1 MVILLIVLL
10 WIVSIAIRVTSS
22 GIKTVSRVN
31 RRAGKLASRAVDKV
45 KQKEQKDSKTA
56 EIDKSVNKGI
66 KETKKIVGKAEK
78 VAVRGVAVALRLVRI
93 FIDMFRRVLMLILPH
108 ILVLDLIVIII
119 LTTVASSVVLLY
131 GDSESSGG
139 SHRTT
144 SSSSTTENSGK
155 SKILLIGDSRTVLIA
170 AYSFGKETSMEN
182 GDPIYCG
189 DVNDNDYIYAKS
201 SMGLSWVKSNEAE
214 IEKHI
219 DSDTNVVMHMGTND
233 CYDSSSADT
242 YIEYMNSK
250 LSDWESKGAS
260 VWFASTTPINDS
272 KAAGTYQ
279 VKDSHVT
286 AFNDKVKAGLDSKI
300 GWIDTYGAVKD
311 KVLAGEGT
319 DDGVHYDKEIC
330 DMIKDKIWEIEGKAG
345 GNTSG
350 TLDGFKAISQL
361 PDLPTGC
368 EVTSLTMALN
378 YKGVSADKNDIA
390 NNYLE
395 KGKAGETDPKE
406 KFIGNPTGSG
416 SENFGCYAPVIVK
429 TANKYLQ
436 AKNSSLKAKDVSG
449 GELESLFSYIDKGT
463 PVIVWGTID
472 CQEAKNTVTW
482 TVNGKEVK
490 WYSPEHCMCLCGYSE
505 NKISVGDPMKGS
517 VVEYDIKSFKKAYN
531 SLFKQ
536 AVVIE

>member
-22 GIKTVSRVN
+22 GIKTISRVN
-31 RRAGKLASRAVDKV
+31 RRVGKLASRAVDKV
-45 KQKEQKDSKTA
+45 KQKEQKNSKTA
-56 EIDKSVNKGI
+56 EIDKSVSKGI
-66 KETKKIVGKAEK
+66 KETKKVVGKAEK
-78 VAVRGVAVALRLVRI
+78 VAVKGVAVALRLVRI

-131 GDSESSGG
+131 GDSESSGSSG
-139 SHRTT
+139 GRTRTT
-144 SSSSTTENSGK
+144 ASSSTTENSGK

-170 AYSFGKETSMEN
+170 SYSFGKETSMEN

-189 DVNDNDYIYAKS
+189 NVNDNDYIYAKS

-279 VKDSHVT
+279 VKDSHVI

-319 DDGVHYDKEIC
+319 DDGVHYNKKIC

-345 GNTSG
+345 NTQSTTEG
-350 TLDGFKAISQL
+350 STEATQSTTKAQ
-361 PDLPTGC
+361 
-368 EVTSLTMALN
+368 
-378 YKGVSADKNDIA
+378 
-390 NNYLE
+390 
-395 KGKAGETDPKE
+395 
-406 KFIGNPTGSG
+406 
-416 SENFGCYAPVIVK
+416 
-429 TANKYLQ
+429 
-436 AKNSSLKAKDVSG
+436 
-449 GELESLFSYIDKGT
+449 
-463 PVIVWGTID
+463 
-472 CQEAKNTVTW
+472 
-482 TVNGKEVK
+482 
-490 WYSPEHCMCLCGYSE
+490 
-505 NKISVGDPMKGS
+505 
-517 VVEYDIKSFKKAYN
+517 
-531 SLFKQ
+531 
-536 AVVIE
+536 

>member
-22 GIKTVSRVN
+22 GIKTISRVN
-31 RRAGKLASRAVDKV
+31 RRAGKLASKTVDKV

-56 EIDKSVNKGI
+56 EIDKNVSKGI

-78 VAVRGVAVALRLVRI
+78 VAVNGVTVALRLVR
-93 FIDMFRRVLMLILPH
+93 FLIDTLRRVLMLILPY
-108 ILVLDLIVIII
+108 ILVLDLIVLII

-131 GDSESSGG
+131 GDSESSGSSG
-139 SHRTT
+139 GRTTT
-144 SSSSTTENSGK
+144 SSSSKTENSGK

-170 AYSFGKETSMEN
+170 SYSFGKETSTEGGN
-182 GDPIYCG
+182 PIYCG

-201 SMGLSWVKSNEAE
+201 SMGLSWVKSNESE

-233 CYDSSSADT
+233 CYNSSSADT
-242 YIEYMNSK
+242 YIKYMNSK
-250 LSDWESKGAS
+250 VSDWESKGAS

-319 DDGVHYDKEIC
+319 NDGVHYNKEIC

-345 GNTSG
+345 NT
-350 TLDGFKAISQL
+350 Q
-361 PDLPTGC
+361 
-368 EVTSLTMALN
+368 
-378 YKGVSADKNDIA
+378 
-390 NNYLE
+390 
-395 KGKAGETDPKE
+395 
-406 KFIGNPTGSG
+406 
-416 SENFGCYAPVIVK
+416 
-429 TANKYLQ
+429 
-436 AKNSSLKAKDVSG
+436 SS
-449 GELESLFSYIDKGT
+449 T
-463 PVIVWGTID
+463 
-472 CQEAKNTVTW
+472 
-482 TVNGKEVK
+482 
-490 WYSPEHCMCLCGYSE
+490 
-505 NKISVGDPMKGS
+505 KGS
-517 VVEYDIKSFKKAYN
+517 TEATQSTTKA
-531 SLFKQ
+531 Q
-536 AVVIE
+536 

>member
-1 MVILLIVLL
+1 M

-31 RRAGKLASRAVDKV
+31 RRAGNLASRAVDKV

-93 FIDMFRRVLMLILPH
+93 FIDMFRRVLMLILPY
-108 ILVLDLIVIII
+108 ILVLDLIVILI

-131 GDSESSGG
+131 GDSESSGS

-170 AYSFGKETSMEN
+170 AYSFGKETSTEG

-201 SMGLSWVKSNEAE
+201 SMGLSWVKSNESD

-250 LSDWESKGAS
+250 LSDWESRGAS

-319 DDGVHYDKEIC
+319 DDGVHYNKEIC
-330 DMIKDKIWEIEGKAG
+330 DMVKDKIWEIEGKAG
-345 GNTSG
+345 NGEG
-350 TLDGFKAISQL
+350 KLDGFTAISQL

-378 YKGVSADKNDIA
+378 YKGVNADKKDLA
-390 NNYLE
+390 NNYLD

-449 GELESLFSYIDKGT
+449 GELESLYSYIDKGT

-517 VVEYDIKSFKKAYN
+517 VVEYDMESFKKAYN